1 MHQPG
6 LFTAGPLVSV
16 NVRKTTQNSINR
28 GQAKMSMGF
37 LRGSRGK
44 ETAYSAGSQG
54 QKHPLDK
61 GMATPSRILAW
72 SIPWTEEPGSYGPR
86 GRSQTRLSDWHFHFK
101 MSVMHPCGSVCSVR
115 KTGEVLCVGTLADH
129 HAGVNP

>member
-44 ETAYSAGSQG
+44 ETAYSAEDSEDSVLISG
-54 QKHPLDK
+54 L
-61 GMATPSRILAW
+61 
-72 SIPWTEEPGSYGPR
+72 
-86 GRSQTRLSDWHFHFK
+86 GRSS
-101 MSVMHPCGSVCSVR
+101 
-115 KTGEVLCVGTLADH
+115 GEGND
-129 HAGVNP
+129 NPL